1 MASPTTELDR
11 TLAALAEPIRRQV
24 VETLR
29 DGPRKA
35 SDLADISGVSRPL
48 MSRHLRV
55 LRLNKIIEEV
65 RVESDARLK
74 LYRLREPPFLELSS
88 WLNEIRAFWGDQLM
102 AFKKHLETRR
112 QGEEKS

>member
-1 MASPTTELDR
+1 MTGRGTGLDQ
-11 TLAALAEPIRRQV
+11 TLAALAEPTRRHV

-48 MSRHLRV
+48 MSRHLRI
-55 LRLNKIIEEV
+55 LRASKIVEEV

-74 LYRLREPPFLELSS
+74 LYRLRQAPFDDLGS
-88 WLNEIRAFWGDQLM
+88 WLDEIRTFWSDQLN
-102 AFKKHLETRR
+102 AFKQHIEKER
-112 QGEEKS
+112 QGEGGP